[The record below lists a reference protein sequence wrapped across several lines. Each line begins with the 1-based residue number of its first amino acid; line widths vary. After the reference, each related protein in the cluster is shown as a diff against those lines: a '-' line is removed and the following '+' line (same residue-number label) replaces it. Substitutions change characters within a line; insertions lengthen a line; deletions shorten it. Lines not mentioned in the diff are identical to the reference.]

1 MNMGKIIG
9 YTGGMCASKTGAM
22 LADFERANYA
32 KKKVLCLKPE
42 SDNRYGASIV
52 KSRTSDLE
60 FPAMSIPVKGKKRD
74 IIKILKYVK
83 ENDIDIIGIDETQLF
98 GKWIVNL
105 AIALRNA
112 KKKVI
117 FNGLDMTFKGRPFG
131 CIGDMLAIADDVVK
145 FHAVCVCCGKD
156 ASFSQ
161 RLINGKPAEDGEDI
175 VIENSDNVVTY
186 EARCHDCFVPPKK

>member
-22 LADFERANYA
+22 LTDFERASYA

-42 SDNRYGASIV
+42 SDNRYGKSIV

-60 FPAMSIPVKGKKRD
+60 FPAMSIPVNGTEKNILE
-74 IIKILKYVK
+74 IIKYVE
-83 ENDIDIIGIDETQLF
+83 ENNIDVIGIDETQLF
-98 GKWIVNL
+98 GEWIVDL
-105 AIALRNA
+105 AIALRDA

-161 RLINGKPAEDGEDI
+161 RLINGKPA
-175 VIENSDNVVTY
+175 
-186 EARCHDCFVPPKK
+186 